1 LHISDPY
8 FNKLWHVDEHVILI
22 ILGSGLHEKS
32 LGLNML
38 GNCKHWEWWKIP
50 QNKKHYFFLFGGV
63 GHDGDA
69 SYGDGG
75 KHTQRH

>member
-1 LHISDPY
+1 
-8 FNKLWHVDEHVILI
+8 
-22 ILGSGLHEKS
+22 
-32 LGLNML
+32 ML